1 MTPDFEDAEGYSF
14 EDFSDFADME
24 SYEPEHFLVYRRM
37 IDESWNQAYEIFEEI
52 DETLNSY
59 VPSLNGNSLKRYV
72 SRRSLDEDELMD
84 RVMEMDR
91 FMDLARYGEMR
102 SEEDY
107 RDLTLEDLEEFMKR
121 MDEGNAEGPR
131 DMQRVMKRIDEEA
144 SIESENVFDS
154 DEEAFLTGMLIKGFS
169 ELRED

>member
-1 MTPDFEDAEGYSF
+1 MTPEFDDAEGYSF
-14 EDFSDFADME
+14 EDFSDFAEMDN
-24 SYEPEHFLVYRRM
+24 YEPEHFLVYRRLV
-37 IDESWNQAYEIFEEI
+37 DESWKQAYNIFEEI

-59 VPSLNGNSLKRYV
+59 VPNLDSNSLDRYV
-72 SRRSLDEDELMD
+72 SRRSIDREELMESVRD
-84 RVMEMDR
+84 MDR
-91 FMDLARYGEMR
+91 FMDLARYGGMR

-107 RDLTLEDLEEFMKR
+107 RDLTLENLGEFMKR
-121 MDEGNAEGPR
+121 MNEDDADGPR

-144 SIESENVFDS
+144 STDSENVFDS